1 MPWRLIAKAFGW
13 RAATDEDGIRPV
25 LVVWHP
31 RLKRHFSGDDAWK
44 RAVRL
49 SVHAPESTAVFA
61 PGKAKEDDSM
71 IEPMQQRMLQARMET
86 AEGDT
91 RRRLRIIER
100 QIVSRAERMT
110 VTDRV
115 KRRQPRSRRINLD
128 ARRRAAIPATC
139 CGAHTGPSWRNRRS
153 DAQARAAGAGDR
165 RVAIAPEQSGGA
177 GMTLRPGGPQRC
189 GARPA
194 KAKRAGLE
202 KVGRSSRAD
211 LGSQSSVDPW
221 PSLPRFVL
229 RSEPAAV
236 RFKGKSR
243 AIGGRRLDMGG
254 RVLRRPEG
262 PLVRTPPMLALA
274 AAAP

>member
-1 MPWRLIAKAFGW
+1 MPWHLIAKAFGW

-110 VTDRV
+110 VTECV
-115 KRRQPRSRRINLD
+115 KRRQPRRGASTWTRADERLFQQLVVELTL
-128 ARRRAAIPATC
+128 ARRGEI
-139 CGAHTGPSWRNRRS
+139 
-153 DAQARAAGAGDR
+153 DALTRKLERQEL
-165 RVAIAPEQSGGA
+165 AIAA
-177 GMTLRPGGPQRC
+177 LR
-189 GARPA
+189 
-194 KAKRAGLE
+194 
-202 KVGRSSRAD
+202 SR
-211 LGSQSSVDPW
+211 QSS
-221 PSLPRFVL
+221 
-229 RSEPAAV
+229 PAAP
-236 RFKGKSR
+236 G
-243 AIGGRRLDMGG
+243 
-254 RVLRRPEG
+254 
-262 PLVRTPPMLALA
+262 
-274 AAAP
+274 